1 MARKDVVDV
10 DGGLAVAEPP
20 KRSPAE
26 IAADA
31 AARSEELRRVAYR
44 EAVEGWRSLVFSI
57 ASGSEPSGEE
67 LASIAELA
75 SRLALP
81 EGSLAAHVTVVEQD
95 KRLQESLANQRELGA
110 KAEARSPLL
119 QKELEAARRR
129 VAELVAEAD
138 ANFYTQADVGHLTHR
153 VGEHRQKNP
162 LLFLPVEL
170 LAEQMIAEVS
180 L

>member
-1 MARKDVVDV
+1 
-10 DGGLAVAEPP
+10 LAVAEPP

-26 IAADA
+26 IAAAA
-31 AARSEELRRVAYR
+31 AARSEELRRATLVAD
-44 EAVEGWRSLVFSI
+44 VEQWRALVAKI

-81 EGSLAAHVTVVEQD
+81 EGSLAAHVAVVEQD
-95 KRLQESLANQRELGA
+95 KRLHESLATQRELGA
-110 KAEARSPLL
+110 NAEARSPLL
-119 QKELEAARRR
+119 QVELEAARRR
-129 VAELVAEAD
+129 VAELTAEAD

-162 LLFLPVEL
+162 LLFAPVEL
-170 LAEQMIAEVS
+170 LAERLIAEVS

>member
-1 MARKDVVDV
+1 MTRKDVDV
-10 DGGLAVAEPP
+10 DGGLAVAELP
-20 KRSPAE
+20 KRSPTE

-31 AARSEELRRVAYR
+31 AARSEEMRRAALIVDVENWRAIVAK
-44 EAVEGWRSLVFSI
+44 I
-57 ASGSEPSGEE
+57 AQGDEPSGEE
-67 LASIAELA
+67 LRDIAELA
-75 SRLALP
+75 SRLKLP
-81 EGSLAAHVTVVEQD
+81 EGSLAAHVAVLEQD
-95 KRLQESLANQRELGA
+95 KRLHESLANQKELGA

-153 VGEHRQKNP
+153 VGAYRQKNP
-162 LLFLPVEL
+162 MMFQPVEL

>member
-1 MARKDVVDV
+1 MARKDVD
-10 DGGLAVAEPP
+10 DGLAVAELP
-20 KRSPAE
+20 KRSPTE

-31 AARSEELRRVAYR
+31 AARSEEMRR
-44 EAVEGWRSLVFSI
+44 
-57 ASGSEPSGEE
+57 
-67 LASIAELA
+67 A
-75 SRLALP
+75 SRLKLP
-81 EGSLAAHVTVVEQD
+81 EGSLAAHVAVLEQD
-95 KRLQESLANQRELGA
+95 KRLHESVANQKELGA

-162 LLFLPVEL
+162 LLFAPVEL
-170 LAEQMIAEVS
+170 LAERLISEVAR
-180 L
+180 